1 MSNTI
6 IHCLGQ
12 RAIPSEKNRRVP
24 PGPLFVETGDKIQ
37 AKCNFPLDRQG
48 NAGVCFP
55 QEPKRERSNCRD
67 EGTQGAA
74 KSGTAAAGV
83 AANGLLRARA
93 KGGSRVVRDGIRTR
107 YHGGAYVGTR
117 KTSPPSCGEVEW
129 HSDEFASTGVFSG
142 WVFFIAGRG
151 FPTKQGAGSGTR
163 QERIRL
169 TGTAGSSMILK
180 GDT

>member
-24 PGPLFVETGDKIQ
+24 PCPLFVETGDKIQ
-37 AKCNFPLDRQG
+37 AKYNFPLDKREG
-48 NAGVCFP
+48 SDVSLP

-117 KTSPPSCGEVEW
+117 KTSLPEEGGEVEW
-129 HSDEFASTGVFSG
+129 HSESDRLNRRYPDEAFLFAGHGIPTNKRLRAPRGKDPLRG
-142 WVFFIAGRG
+142 GRMA
-151 FPTKQGAGSGTR
+151 PHY
-163 QERIRL
+163 
-169 TGTAGSSMILK
+169 LK
-180 GDT
+180 GDS

>member
-37 AKCNFPLDRQG
+37 AKCNFPLDKREG
-48 NAGVCFP
+48 SDVSLP

-142 WVFFIAGRG
+142 WGFLLLAAGFRQNRE
-151 FPTKQGAGSGTR
+151 PGAGHGR
-163 QERIRL
+163 K
-169 TGTAGSSMILK
+169 GSA
-180 GDT
+180 